1 MQIFVDW
8 NVKRKNRKLFSLAIK
23 RDVKGSHVKIMSRG
37 RENRF
42 CSNNKFVEAQ
52 KIKCN
57 VLRFNNR

>member
-1 MQIFVDW
+1 M
-8 NVKRKNRKLFSLAIK
+8 KRKNRKLFSLAIK

-42 CSNNKFVEAQ
+42 CSNNKFVETQ

-57 VLRFNNR
+57 VLRFNNRL